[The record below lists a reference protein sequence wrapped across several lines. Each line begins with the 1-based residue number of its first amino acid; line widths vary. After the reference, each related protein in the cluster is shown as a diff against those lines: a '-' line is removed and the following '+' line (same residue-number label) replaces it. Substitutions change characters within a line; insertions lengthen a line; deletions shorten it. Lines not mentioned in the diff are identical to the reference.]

1 MSMTISDVVTVGYAA
16 DALNMTPA
24 ALYLAIKEG
33 RINSVTMLGR
43 ITIPR
48 KEFDRLKRK
57 KNNKRAKKSNGNG
70 K

>member
-16 DALNMTPA
+16 DALNLTKA

-48 KEFDRLKRK
+48 KEFDRLKRQK
-57 KNNKRAKKSNGNG
+57 TKRAKKSNGNG
-70 K
+70 RK